1 MRIAFL
7 NPTLPPAFCSMGEHT
22 QFLAQTMLDEGI
34 EVGFIHE
41 KPLPPG
47 STLCGL
53 AVHQWNG
60 RPGALPSCVGKL
72 EPDWLWVQL
81 SSYGY
86 SRWGAPFVLGRALAA
101 LRRSMP
107 GLGIVVYAHETHCQ
121 PRQLGRKG
129 FLLSPWQRHTV
140 GRIVRLADLVF
151 TSNLRY
157 ERQIARDYGVPS
169 SKISRLPLPAQVPVP
184 HFSAGQREQYRKS
197 LGWNS
202 EEVVAVTF
210 GTFASQLRALGQC
223 GPHLARGLASR
234 QLHRV
239 VCIGGIG
246 TGAVP
251 RGFERW
257 AKSFAPLG
265 AFEVL
270 GYQPA
275 ATVGEILEAS
285 DFAFS
290 PYPRRLLGKSGVF
303 TAFALAGLAV
313 LVTDGDAV
321 DELDGDDLPVLS
333 AATWDWSQARS
344 ERVLAMRRAL
354 QEHVAV
360 DYTWPAITRRA
371 LAAMRTM
378 PRGPLLPS
386 GGR

>member
-1 MRIAFL
+1 MRVVFL

-34 EVGFIHE
+34 EVGFIHQ

-47 STLCGL
+47 TTMCGL
-53 AVHQWNG
+53 PVHRWNG
-60 RPGALPSCVGKL
+60 RPSALPTTVQGL

-81 SSYGY
+81 SSYAY

-107 GLGIVVYAHETHCQ
+107 SLGIVVYVHETHCQ

-129 FLLSPWQRHTV
+129 FWLSPWQRHTV
-140 GRIVRLADLVF
+140 RKVVRLADLVF

-157 ERQIARDYGVPS
+157 ERQIVRDYGVPA
-169 SKISRLPLPAQVPVP
+169 SKITRLPLPAQVPIP
-184 HFSAGQREQYRKS
+184 HFTSAQREQYRKS
-197 LGWNS
+197 LGW
-202 EEVVAVTF
+202 EPQEVVAVTF
-210 GTFASQLRALGQC
+210 GTFASQLRALREC
-223 GPHLARGLASR
+223 GAHLARGLASR
-234 QLHRV
+234 ELNRV
-239 VCIGGIG
+239 VCIGGNG
-246 TGAVP
+246 TGVVP
-251 RGFERW
+251 REFEGW
-257 AKSFAPLG
+257 AKTFAPLG

-275 ATVGEILEAS
+275 ATIGEILEAS

-303 TAFALAGLAV
+303 TAFGLAGLAV
-313 LVTDGDAV
+313 LVADGDAV

-333 AATWDWSQARS
+333 ADSWDWSQARS

-354 QEHVAV
+354 QERVAV
-360 DYTWPAITRRA
+360 DYSWPAITRRA
-371 LAAMRTM
+371 LAAMR
-378 PRGPLLPS
+378 GVCS
-386 GGR
+386 SSA